1 MTNEEGLTLETSDYT
16 LLRWSTNGCNCI
28 VNFVGDTNF
37 RLLREILWIIS
48 SSNGFDVVG
57 NSGFWEKNDEAFQ
70 SLACPH

>member
-28 VNFVGDTNF
+28 VDFVGDTNF
-37 RLLREILWIIS
+37 RLLTEIFESLVLQTALMLWETRA
-48 SSNGFDVVG
+48 F
-57 NSGFWEKNDEAFQ
+57 EKKNDEAFQ